1 MPQSIGTILQGSQ
14 SAVASSPNNVVN
26 SSSLP
31 QGSKERIAIID
42 TLRGFAVLGILLVN
56 INWFGMPFQ
65 YNMNLN
71 LHNEYTGPNYIGRW
85 FVNAF
90 FEGSQR
96 AIFSMLFG
104 ASTILL
110 ISKLEKRTGQL
121 SPADV
126 YYRRLMWLLIFGF
139 VNAFMLLWP
148 GDILYSY
155 ALCGFFLFPFRN
167 LQAKHLFVCGLAL
180 MILSGTKSTR
190 HLYLL
195 KDMRSKGEFALQL
208 EKKGGVLS
216 EEQSADRK
224 NWVEYTDMNN
234 TETLRK
240 QANKQYSVLHKG
252 YFEILKYYK
261 VINEALET
269 VNFYNN
275 DFWDILAFFFIGMA
289 FFKWNILSGDRSPG
303 FYWVMLILGYT
314 VGLTLA
320 YLLIHADIA
329 TRFDDS
335 KLADIIHVDFY
346 QEKRL
351 FMAMGH
357 LAVVMLMYKYHIADR
372 LLRIFS
378 NVGRMTLT
386 NYLMQSII
394 CSMIFYGYGFK
405 MFGMLQRY
413 QLYYV
418 VVCIWIFQVVF
429 SNIWLKHFKFGPFE
443 WLWRSLT
450 YWKKQPMKREQE
462 ILVNPNLAGNLV

>member
-1 MPQSIGTILQGSQ
+1 
-14 SAVASSPNNVVN
+14 
-26 SSSLP
+26 
-31 QGSKERIAIID
+31 
-42 TLRGFAVLGILLVN
+42 
-56 INWFGMPFQ
+56 
-65 YNMNLN
+65 
-71 LHNEYTGPNYIGRW
+71 
-85 FVNAF
+85 
-90 FEGSQR
+90 
-96 AIFSMLFG
+96 MLFG

-110 ISKLEKRTGQL
+110 ISKLEKRSNQL

-167 LQAKHLFVCGLAL
+167 LKAKHLFACGIAL
-180 MILSGTKSTR
+180 MMLSGIKSTR

-195 KDMRSKGEFALQL
+195 KDMRTKGEIALQQ
-208 EKKGGVLS
+208 EKNGIKLTD
-216 EEQSADRK
+216 EQTLDKK
-224 NWVEYTDMNN
+224 NWQEYTDMNN

-240 QANKQYSVLHKG
+240 QANKQYKVLHKG
-252 YFEILKYYK
+252 YFDILKYYK

-269 VNFYNN
+269 INFYNN
-275 DFWDILAFFFIGMA
+275 DFWDILAFFFIGMS
-289 FFKWNILSGDRSPG
+289 FFKWGILSGERSAQ
-303 FYWVMLILGYT
+303 FYWAMLLIGYA
-314 VGLTLA
+314 VGLFLA
-320 YLLIHADIA
+320 YRLIHADII

-335 KLADIIHVDFY
+335 KLAGIIRIDFY

-357 LAVVMLMYKYHIADR
+357 LSAVMLLYKYHVADG

-394 CSMIFYGYGFK
+394 CSLYFYGYGFK

-418 VVCIWIFQVVF
+418 VVSIWIFQIIF
-429 SNIWLKHFKFGPFE
+429 SNVWLQYFKFGPFE

-450 YWKKQPMKREQE
+450 YWKKQPMKLEREMALQSNY
-462 ILVNPNLAGNLV
+462 IGKVI

>member
-1 MPQSIGTILQGSQ
+1 MPQFLKPNLSDTRSDASRLKSDPDNT
-14 SAVASSPNNVVN
+14 AVKNYI
-26 SSSLP
+26 
-31 QGSKERIAIID
+31 QKDRIAIID
-42 TLRGFAVLGILLVN
+42 SMRGFVILGILLVN

-71 LHNEYTGPNYIGRW
+71 LHNEYSGPNYYVWWI
-85 FVNAF
+85 VNGF

-104 ASTILL
+104 ASSILL
-110 ISKLEKRTGQL
+110 LSKLEKRSGSL

-167 LQAKHLFVCGLAL
+167 LKAKHLFICGIVL
-180 MILSGTKSTR
+180 MLLCGVKSTR
-190 HLYLL
+190 HFYLL
-195 KDMRSKGEFALQL
+195 RDLRTKGEIALQL
-208 EKKGGVLS
+208 EKNKVALTD
-216 EEQSADRK
+216 EQSMDKK
-224 NWVEYTDMNN
+224 NWQDYADINN

-240 QANKQYSVLHKG
+240 HADKQYVVLHKG
-252 YFEILKYYK
+252 YFDILKYYK
-261 VINEALET
+261 VINEAFET
-269 VNFYNN
+269 VNFYSN
-275 DFWDILAFFFIGMA
+275 DFWDIITFFFIGMA
-289 FFKWNILSGDRSPG
+289 FFKWGILSGERSVK
-303 FYWVMLILGYT
+303 FYWAMTLVGYII
-314 VGLTLA
+314 GLCLA
-320 YLLIHADIA
+320 YLLIQADIK

-335 KLADIIHVDFY
+335 KLANILHVDFY

-357 LAVVMLMYKYHIADR
+357 LGIIMLLYKYHIVDG
-372 LLRIFS
+372 LLRVFA

-394 CSMIFYGYGFK
+394 CSLIFYGYGFK
-405 MFGMLQRY
+405 MFGKLQRY

-418 VVCIWIFQVVF
+418 VICIWVFQVIF
-429 SNIWLKHFKFGPFE
+429 SNIWLQYFRFGPFE
-443 WLWRSLT
+443 WLWRTLT

-462 ILVNPNLAGNLV
+462 VVLPSSLAGKLI

>member
-1 MPQSIGTILQGSQ
+1 MPQSLKLFMSGLQ
-14 SAVASSPNNVVN
+14 SAFPRFGNQAADIVALNN
-26 SSSLP
+26 
-31 QGSKERIAIID
+31 GKKERIAIID

-71 LHNEYTGPNYIGRW
+71 LHNEYSGPNYIGW
-85 FVNAF
+85 WLVNSL

-110 ISKLEKRTGQL
+110 ISKMEKKPGTL
-121 SPADV
+121 SPADF

-167 LQAKHLFVCGLAL
+167 LKAKHLFVCGIAL
-180 MILSGTKSTR
+180 MILSGVKSTR

-195 KDMRSKGEFALQL
+195 KDMRTKGEYALQQ
-208 EKKGGVLS
+208 EKNGIVLTD
-216 EEQSADRK
+216 EQAVDKK
-224 NWVEYTDMNN
+224 NWQDYTDMNN

-240 QANKQYSVLHKG
+240 QANKQYKVLHKG
-252 YFEILKYYK
+252 YFDILKYYK

-289 FFKWNILSGDRSPG
+289 FFKWNILSGGQSAR
-303 FYWVMLILGYT
+303 FYWITMSVGYI

-320 YLLIHADIA
+320 YKLIHADIL
-329 TRFDDS
+329 TKFDDS
-335 KLADIIHVDFY
+335 KLADIIRVDFY

-357 LAVVMLMYKYHIADR
+357 LSVVMLLYKYHVADG
-372 LLRIFS
+372 LLKVFS

-405 MFGMLQRY
+405 MFGMLQRH

-418 VVCIWIFQVVF
+418 VVCIWVFQIIF
-429 SNIWLKHFKFGPFE
+429 SNIWLQYFKFGPFE

-450 YWKKQPMKREQE
+450 YWKKQPLRREKE
-462 ILVNPNLAGNLV
+462 TIISPSFAGKFI